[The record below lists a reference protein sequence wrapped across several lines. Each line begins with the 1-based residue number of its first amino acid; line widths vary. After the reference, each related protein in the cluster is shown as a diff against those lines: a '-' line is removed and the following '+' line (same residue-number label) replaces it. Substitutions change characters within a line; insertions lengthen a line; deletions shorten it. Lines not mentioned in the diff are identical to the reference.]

1 MLNTSGLTNTRL
13 GTVLTGAAMMD
24 DVVGLVLVEV
34 ISKLGSG
41 PSSFHAITVVRPIFV
56 SIGLVLF
63 VLLTCRYLV
72 KPISLLI
79 GGPGSSAVMRAI
91 RKQPDG
97 ATLVAQTTLLFG
109 IVAAASYAGTSNLF
123 AAYLAG
129 ASISWYVSEGST
141 R

>member
-1 MLNTSGLTNTRL
+1 MI
-13 GTVLTGAAMMD
+13 D
-24 DVVGLVLVEV
+24 DLVGLVVLVEI

-91 RKQPDG
+91 RKQPDK
-97 ATLVAQTTLLFG
+97 ATLVTHTTLLFG
-109 IVAAASYAGTSNLF
+109 IMAAASYAGTSNLF
-123 AAYLAG
+123 AVYNAG
-129 ASISWYVSEGST
+129 ASIS
-141 R
+141 